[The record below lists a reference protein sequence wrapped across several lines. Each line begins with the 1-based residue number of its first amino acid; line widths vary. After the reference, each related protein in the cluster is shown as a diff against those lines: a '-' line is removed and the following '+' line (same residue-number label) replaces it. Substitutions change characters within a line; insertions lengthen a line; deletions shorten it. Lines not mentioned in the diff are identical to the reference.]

1 MGRPFVAFGVA
12 AAILFSCSAG
22 ATAQY
27 FGRNKVQY
35 DHADVRVLAT
45 EHFDLYYPREDLTAA
60 LTAGRLA
67 ERWYSRLSK
76 VLQHTLKGRQP
87 LILYASHRTFEQTN
101 VWSALIDERTGGFT
115 ESRKRR
121 IVIPFASTLAE
132 TDHVLGHEIVHAFQ
146 YDIAAE
152 SKSPLDVPLWFV
164 EGMAEYLTLGAGDQ
178 LTDMWMRDAA
188 ARETLPSISELSSPR
203 FFPYRWGAALWKF
216 LTLEYGADLPARAL
230 RAKRDARRRLE
241 GLTGESLDTI
251 SVGFHRY
258 LRAEYGTRTAST

>member
-1 MGRPFVAFGVA
+1 MGRPLLAFGLAVA
-12 AAILFSCSAG
+12 MVGSTAAGVS
-22 ATAQY
+22 AQY

-45 EHFDLYYPREDLTAA
+45 EHFDLYYPNEDLSAA

-67 ERWYSRLSK
+67 ERWYVRLSK
-76 VLQHTLKGRQP
+76 VLQHTLRGRQP

-101 VWSALIDERTGGFT
+101 VWSGLIDERTGGFT

-146 YDIAAE
+146 YDIADE

-164 EGMAEYLTLGAGDQ
+164 EGMAEYLTIGTDDR
-178 LTDMWMRDAA
+178 LTDMWMRDAV
-188 ARETLPSISELSSPR
+188 S
-203 FFPYRWGAALWKF
+203 
-216 LTLEYGADLPARAL
+216 
-230 RAKRDARRRLE
+230 RRR
-241 GLTGESLDTI
+241 GTFHIGGDRHSGRFCLTVTAPICRRKRCGPNAM
-251 SVGFHRY
+251 SVAGW
-258 LRAEYGTRTAST
+258 SS